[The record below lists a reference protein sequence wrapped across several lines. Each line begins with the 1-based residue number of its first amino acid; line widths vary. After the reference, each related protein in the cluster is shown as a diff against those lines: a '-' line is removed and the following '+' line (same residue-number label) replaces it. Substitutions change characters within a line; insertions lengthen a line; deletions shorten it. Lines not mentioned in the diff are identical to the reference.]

1 MKKISILSACLL
13 AATTMSAQQAV
24 VKDAERAM
32 KSGADV
38 SEVVKIIT
46 PAFTDPETA
55 NQATTWYIPG
65 KTAFKNYDD
74 LLAKKAFNQLP
85 ENGAATMAHDLL
97 DGYEYFT
104 KALPLD
110 SLPDEKGKIKPKY
123 SKDIRNTLAGHFQD
137 YNNAAVDLWGV
148 KEFDNAYKAW
158 DIYLSL
164 AEDPTYA
171 KAINVPADT
180 LLGEI
185 IYNQA
190 LAAWQSDKFDLALQA
205 FLKAKDKGYNKKQL
219 YDYAIAV
226 GVAAKNDDA
235 VFELAKEAQ
244 PLYGSEDPNYIGY
257 MINNY
262 VNNKDYDK
270 AFSTIDE
277 AIAAN
282 PTNAQ
287 YYVIKG
293 ILFEQKENR
302 EEAKAAYKKALEIDQ
317 YNSSALYSYG
327 KALCEDAYALS
338 DQAPVNPKEAENYFN
353 TKIRP
358 VFVEAADYLE
368 NAYNVNEDN
377 TDALRYLENVYY
389 NLKDEKKLED
399 VQKRLGK

>member
-55 NQATTWYIPG
+55 NQANTWYIPG
-65 KTAFKNYDD
+65 KTAFKQYDD

-85 ENGAATMAHDLL
+85 ENGTVTMAHDLL

-123 SKDIRNTLAGHFQD
+123 SKEIRNTLAGHFQD

-148 KEFDNAYKAW
+148 KEFDNAYKSW
-158 DIYLSL
+158 EIYLSL
-164 AEDPTYA
+164 AEDPSYA
-171 KAINVPADT
+171 KTINVPADT
-180 LLGEI
+180 MLAEI
-185 IYNQA
+185 MYNQA
-190 LAAWQSDKFDLALQA
+190 LAAWQTDKFDLALQA
-205 FLKAKDKGYNKKQL
+205 FIKAKDKGYTKKNL

-226 GVAAKNDDA
+226 AVAAKNDDA
-235 VFELAKEAQ
+235 VFQIAKEAQ
-244 PLYGSEDPNYIGY
+244 PLYGNEDPNYIGY
-257 MINNY
+257 MINTY

-270 AFSTIDE
+270 AFATIEE

-282 PTNAQ
+282 PNNAQ
-287 YYVIKG
+287 YYVMQG
-293 ILFEQKENR
+293 ILNEQKENR
-302 EEAKAAYKKALEIDQ
+302 EQAKASYKKALDIDS
-317 YNSSALYSYG
+317 YNASALFYYG

-338 DQAPVNPKEAENYFN
+338 DQAPVTPKEAEAYFN
-353 TKIRP
+353 SKIRP
-358 VFVEAADYLE
+358 VFQEAAEYLE
-368 NAYNVNEDN
+368 NAYNVNEEN

-389 NLKDEKKLED
+389 NLHDEKKLED